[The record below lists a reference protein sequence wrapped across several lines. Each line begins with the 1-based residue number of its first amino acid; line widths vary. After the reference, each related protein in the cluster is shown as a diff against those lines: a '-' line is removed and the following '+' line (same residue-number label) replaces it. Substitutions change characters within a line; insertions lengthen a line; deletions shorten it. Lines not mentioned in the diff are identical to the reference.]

1 MIFKKLDIEMLTTY
15 FMYTLSIAIKHKS
28 FFRHLTVVMFKCQ
41 LDELGG
47 IPTL

>member
-1 MIFKKLDIEMLTTY
+1 MLTTY
-15 FMYTLSIAIKHKS
+15 FMYILSVNIKHKT

-41 LDELGG
+41 LDKLGN